1 MGIKCYSDMAY
12 VSKSWPLRQP
22 KEALREFLKE
32 VWEKAVE
39 LKEVDECPYEFLTKA
54 DWTWP

>member
-12 VSKSWPLRQP
+12 VSRSWPLRQP
-22 KEALREFLKE
+22 KEALRELLKE

-39 LKEVDECPYEFLTKA
+39 FKDVDEIPYDFLTKP